1 MTEKAESLASRIDPV
16 LLTDPATK
24 RIYIQLNKVFGA
36 LGLSP
41 HLMPGLV
48 EAWREQIKV
57 VRPDAQS
64 EDEHLYLPLLMLPEF
79 LDELPAGLLLQEAQ
93 GVADEYK
100 GSIRG
105 MQFSSLLI
113 NKMRQSGLPFHVK
126 NLPVGVSE
134 KEVRNVAAFIAEQP
148 SERCAGYPRSS
159 AHYRVS
165 FNGRQVR

>member
-1 MTEKAESLASRIDPV
+1 VTEKAESLASRIDPV

-41 HLMPGLV
+41 HLMPGLLQ
-48 EAWREQIKV
+48 AWREQIKV

-64 EDEHLYLPLLMLPEF
+64 DDEHLYLPLLMLPEF
-79 LDELPAGLLLQEAQ
+79 LDEMPANLLSQEAQ
-93 GVADEYK
+93 GIALEYK

-105 MQFSSLLI
+105 MKFSSLLI
-113 NKMRQSGLPFHVK
+113 TKMRQSGLPFHVK
-126 NLPVGVSE
+126 NLPAGVSE
-134 KEVRNVAAFIAEQP
+134 KDIRNVAAFIVEQP
-148 SERCAGYPRSS
+148 SERCAGYHRSPVN
-159 AHYRVS
+159 YRVS